1 MFRCLIGLWLWMVC
15 LLPLAAQEMI
25 IEGKVRDANTHR
37 EIPGV
42 NIYIRE
48 LDIGTVSNAAGRFQ
62 LRVIRP

>member
-1 MFRCLIGLWLWMVC
+1 MFMFRRLIGLLLWMGC
-15 LLPLAAQEMI
+15 LLPLAAQVMV

-48 LDIGTVSNAAGRFQ
+48 LDLVRIQCR
-62 LRVIRP
+62 RPL